1 MIFSVTYSF
10 NFFNEEAN
18 NYTIKT
24 HDLKMPEIWAL
35 KTVRDWEMLGH
46 NVFSGRVIQYGS
58 GIPFILLSLISL
70 LELVEAE
77 NQKLLTISFLPVNVF
92 TWPQNEYQHSTIDSS
107 THQRECC
114 KISFRKGETMN
125 LLPYLFSPIKIKSLE
140 LTNRVVMPPMGTL
153 LGNPDGTVS
162 EANLAYIKRRARGG
176 PGLIITEITSV
187 HPTGSLRNEL
197 GAYDDRFIPGLKKI
211 VEVVHAA
218 GGKVAM
224 QLHHSGRENLD
235 LLKEGKAVAPSAV
248 PSLVY
253 GLTPREITRNEI
265 REIIAS
271 FGAAA
276 RRAIEAG
283 FDAVEVHGAHGY
295 LLTQFLSSL
304 SNKRD
309 DEYGGSLI
317 NRSRIMIEVLQE
329 VREAVGYD
337 FPISLRL
344 SVEECIKDGY
354 TFEDIRPILP
364 NLVKAGVDI
373 LHASL
378 GTHGSPGGVTSAPPE
393 YPPGFNVWRAK
404 KLKEAVGLPV
414 IAVGR
419 FSDPSLANEVIG
431 RGEADLVAFG
441 RQFLADPDF
450 LIKAREGHPEDIRKC
465 IACNQGCIERLI
477 LGEGKI
483 RCALN
488 PETGQEMIYP
498 RGPATVS
505 RKVWIVGGG
514 PGGLTAAYE
523 AARLGHKVTLFE
535 KEKETGGQLR
545 FASQSPFKD
554 HYGTWTSWLTSQV
567 KKMGVAVCTDTEVT
581 ESLIS
586 EGNPEVVVLASGGE
600 QIKPDVPGINLPF
613 VCNAWQVLSG
623 TVPPGKH
630 AVVIGGGLIGMET
643 ADYLCQ
649 KGTQVT
655 LVEVLKRSPV
665 LKITSHGYMLHHR
678 LKEAGC
684 RLLFNTTLTKIEESS
699 VTALIEGRQQILSPV
714 DQVVIAVGLKPHD
727 GLKEFLQARKIRT
740 FIIGDALEP
749 RRILEANEEGARA
762 AWNL

>member
-1 MIFSVTYSF
+1 
-10 NFFNEEAN
+10 
-18 NYTIKT
+18 
-24 HDLKMPEIWAL
+24 
-35 KTVRDWEMLGH
+35 
-46 NVFSGRVIQYGS
+46 
-58 GIPFILLSLISL
+58 
-70 LELVEAE
+70 
-77 NQKLLTISFLPVNVF
+77 
-92 TWPQNEYQHSTIDSS
+92 
-107 THQRECC
+107 
-114 KISFRKGETMN
+114 MN
-125 LLPYLFSPIKIKSLE
+125 LLPSLFSPIKIKSLE
-140 LTNRVVMPPMGTL
+140 LVNRVVMPPMGTN
-153 LGNPDGTVS
+153 LGNPDGMVS

-176 PGLIITEITSV
+176 AGLIITEISSV
-187 HPTGSLRNEL
+187 HPSGSGIANEL

-211 VEVVHAA
+211 ADAVHAA
-218 GGKVAM
+218 GSKVAL
-224 QLHHSGRENLD
+224 QLHHAGRESLY
-235 LLKEGKAVAPSAV
+235 LLQQGKAIAPSAI
-248 PSLVY
+248 PSLIFR
-253 GLTPREITRNEI
+253 LPPREITHDEI
-265 REIIAS
+265 QEIIAA

-276 RRAIEAG
+276 RRGIEAG

-295 LLTQFLSSL
+295 LLTQFLSSF
-304 SNKRD
+304 SNKRE

-317 NRSRIMIEVLQE
+317 NRSRFMTEVLRE
-329 VREAVGYD
+329 VRKTVGPD
-337 FPISLRL
+337 FPVSLRL

-364 NLVKAGVDI
+364 NLVKAGADM

-378 GTHGSPGGVTSAPPE
+378 GTHGSPGGITSAPPE
-393 YPPGFNVWRAK
+393 YPAGFNVWRAT

-419 FSDPSLANEVIG
+419 FSDPSLANDVIA

-450 LIKAREGHPEDIRKC
+450 LIKAREGRPEDIRKC

-488 PETGQEMIYP
+488 PETGQEMVYP
-498 RGPATVS
+498 QGPATVR

-535 KEKETGGQLR
+535 KEAETGGQLR
-545 FASQSPFKD
+545 FASKSPFKD
-554 HYGTWTSWLTSQV
+554 HYGTWASWLTSQV
-567 KKMGVAVCTDTEVT
+567 KKMGVILRTGTEVT
-581 ESLIS
+581 ESMLS
-586 EGNPEVVVLASGGE
+586 EGNPDAVILASGGK
-600 QIKPDVPGINLPF
+600 QIKPDIPGIDLPL
-613 VCNAWQVLSG
+613 VCNAWQVLG
-623 TVPPGKH
+623 GAVPTGKH

-665 LKITSHGYMLHHR
+665 LKITSHGYMLHTR

-699 VTALIEGRQQILSPV
+699 VTALIEGREQILSPV

-727 GLKEFLQARKIRT
+727 GLKEFLQARKIRH

>member
-1 MIFSVTYSF
+1 
-10 NFFNEEAN
+10 
-18 NYTIKT
+18 
-24 HDLKMPEIWAL
+24 
-35 KTVRDWEMLGH
+35 
-46 NVFSGRVIQYGS
+46 
-58 GIPFILLSLISL
+58 
-70 LELVEAE
+70 
-77 NQKLLTISFLPVNVF
+77 
-92 TWPQNEYQHSTIDSS
+92 
-107 THQRECC
+107 
-114 KISFRKGETMN
+114 MN
-125 LLPYLFSPIKIKSLE
+125 LLPHLLSPIKIKSLE
-140 LTNRVVMPPMGTL
+140 LVNRVVMPPMGTN

-162 EANLAYIKRRARGG
+162 EANLAYIRRRARGG
-176 PGLIITEITSV
+176 AGLVITEISSV
-187 HPTGSLRNEL
+187 HPSGSAIANEL
-197 GAYDDRFIPGLKKI
+197 GAYDDRFISGLKKI
-211 VEVVHAA
+211 ADAVHAA
-218 GGKVAM
+218 GSKVAL
-224 QLHHSGRENLD
+224 QLHHAGRESLY
-235 LLKEGKAVAPSAV
+235 LLQEGKALAPSAIR
-248 PSLVY
+248 SLVF
-253 GLTPREITRNEI
+253 GLTPREITREEI
-265 REIIAS
+265 QEIIAA

-276 RRAIEAG
+276 RRGIEAG

-317 NRSRIMIEVLQE
+317 NRSRFMVEVLQE
-329 VREAVGYD
+329 VRKTVGPD
-337 FPISLRL
+337 FPISLRI
-344 SVEECIKDGY
+344 SVEECIGNGY

-364 NLVKAGVDI
+364 NLVKAGADI

-378 GTHGSPGGVTSAPPE
+378 GTHGSPGGITSAPPE

-404 KLKEAVGLPV
+404 KLKEAAGVPV

-419 FSDPSLANEVIG
+419 FSDPSLANEVIA

-450 LIKAREGHPEDIRKC
+450 LIKAREGRPKDIRKC

-488 PETGQEMIYP
+488 PETGQETIYP
-498 RGPATVS
+498 QGPATAR

-523 AARLGHKVTLFE
+523 AARLGHQVTLFE
-535 KEKETGGQLR
+535 KEEETGGQLR

-554 HYGTWTSWLTSQV
+554 HYGTWASWLTSQA
-567 KKMGVAVCTDTEVT
+567 KKMGVIVRTGTEVT
-581 ESLIS
+581 EGMIS
-586 EGNPEVVVLASGGE
+586 DGNPEVVVLASGGE
-600 QIKPDVPGINLPF
+600 RIKPDIPGIDLPL
-613 VCNAWQVLSG
+613 VCNAWQVLG
-623 TVPPGKH
+623 GEVPPGKH

-665 LKITSHGYMLHHR
+665 LKITSHGYMLHTR

-684 RLLFNTTLTKIEESS
+684 RLLFNTTLSKIEESS
-699 VTALIEGRQQILSPV
+699 VTVLLEEREQVLSPV

-727 GLKEFLQARKIRT
+727 GLKEILQARKIRH
-740 FIIGDALEP
+740 FIIGDALQP
-749 RRILEANEEGARA
+749 RRIIEATEEGARA
-762 AWNL
+762 AWSL

>member
-1 MIFSVTYSF
+1 
-10 NFFNEEAN
+10 
-18 NYTIKT
+18 
-24 HDLKMPEIWAL
+24 
-35 KTVRDWEMLGH
+35 
-46 NVFSGRVIQYGS
+46 
-58 GIPFILLSLISL
+58 
-70 LELVEAE
+70 
-77 NQKLLTISFLPVNVF
+77 
-92 TWPQNEYQHSTIDSS
+92 
-107 THQRECC
+107 
-114 KISFRKGETMN
+114 MN

-140 LTNRVVMPPMGTL
+140 LVNRVVMPPMGTN

-162 EANLAYIKRRARGG
+162 EANLAYIMRRARGG
-176 PGLIITEITSV
+176 AGLIITEISSV
-187 HPTGSLRNEL
+187 HPSGSAIGNEL
-197 GAYDDRFIPGLKKI
+197 GSYDDRFIPGLKKI
-211 VEVVHAA
+211 ADAVHAA
-218 GGKVAM
+218 GAKVAL
-224 QLHHSGRENLD
+224 QLHHAGRESLE
-235 LLKEGKAVAPSAV
+235 LLQQGKAVAPSPI
-248 PSLVY
+248 PSLIFR
-253 GLTPREITRNEI
+253 LTPREITREEI
-265 REIIAS
+265 QEIIAA

-276 RRAIEAG
+276 RRGVEAG

-304 SNKRD
+304 SNKRE

-317 NRSRIMIEVLQE
+317 NRSRFIIEVLQE
-329 VREAVGYD
+329 VRKAVGPD

-364 NLVKAGVDI
+364 NLVKAGTDM

-378 GTHGSPGGVTSAPPE
+378 GTHGSPGGITSAPPE

-419 FSDPSLANEVIG
+419 FSDPSSANEVIA

-450 LIKAREGHPEDIRKC
+450 LIKAREGRPEDIRKC
-465 IACNQGCIERLI
+465 LSCNQGCIERLI

-498 RGPATVS
+498 QGPASVR

-523 AARLGHKVTLFE
+523 AARLGHQVTLFE
-535 KEKETGGQLR
+535 KVEETGGQLR
-545 FASQSPFKD
+545 FASRSPFKD
-554 HYGTWTSWLTSQV
+554 HYGKWVSWLTSQV
-567 KKMGVAVCTDTEVT
+567 KKMGVIVRTGVEVT
-581 ESLIS
+581 ESTIS
-586 EGNPEVVVLASGGE
+586 EGNPEVVILAIGGE
-600 QIKPDVPGINLPF
+600 QIKPNIPGIDLPC

-623 TVPPGKH
+623 EVPPEKH
-630 AVVIGGGLIGMET
+630 AIVIGGGLIGMET

-665 LKITSHGYMLHHR
+665 LKITSHGYMLHTR

-699 VTALIEGRQQILSPV
+699 VTALIEGREQILSPV

-727 GLKEFLQARKIRT
+727 GLKEFLQARKIRH